1 MISTL
6 TEERY
11 NQLPDRVQKIPWH
24 TARRFVVAHH
34 YLGYAPCGCKFALGI
49 FAGNTMLGV
58 MIYGRPVARHEDNGK
73 TLELT
78 RMVLFDTPKNSE
90 SKSLSLAEKWIKRH
104 TDYERLIAYCDIDHG
119 HTGTIYKAAN
129 WSCLGIAPGGGL
141 PWNLTRKRRK
151 AKIGGKKLKF
161 ERKLTSK
168 HPAIKEASNNSIR
181 FQTIKKYDFMGS
193 DFTDGSA

>member
-1 MISTL
+1 MISML
-6 TEERY
+6 TEESY
-11 NQLPDRVQKIPWH
+11 NQLPDRVKKIPWR

-49 FAGNTMLGV
+49 FAGNIMLGV
-58 MIYGRPVARHEDNGK
+58 MIYGRPVARYEDDEK

-78 RMVLFDTPKNSE
+78 RMVLFETPKNSE

-104 TDYERLIAYCDIDHG
+104 TDYERLIAYCDTDHG

-129 WSCLGIAPGGGL
+129 WTQLGIAPGGGL
-141 PWNLTRKRRK
+141 PWNLTRKRRR

-161 ERKLTSK
+161 ERRLTPK
-168 HPAIKEASNNSIR
+168 QPAIEEASNNGIR
-181 FQTIKKYDFMGS
+181 FQTIKKSGFMGS
-193 DFTDGSA
+193 DFAKGTA